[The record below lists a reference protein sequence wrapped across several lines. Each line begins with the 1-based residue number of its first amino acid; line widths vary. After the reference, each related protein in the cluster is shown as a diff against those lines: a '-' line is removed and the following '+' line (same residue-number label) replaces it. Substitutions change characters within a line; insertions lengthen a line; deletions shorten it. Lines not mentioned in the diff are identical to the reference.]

1 MFTYSLCASPPN
13 PPNLF
18 SVGIFICKHLKETA
32 TLKSYKQTST
42 TYHFLAGVCPLN
54 SWKTFLAFFWGGVKS
69 HWQFCLKVCLCLSVS
84 GHHGWIVYREG
95 RDIQRCREPGNHA
108 GNKYY
113 ISLVQHF
120 VGQFGNICQNKQCTR
135 LLGLFSPMFKYT
147 YLLVCSSKIHIRVQ

>member
-1 MFTYSLCASPPN
+1 MLPLQTPQIYFPSVSSFANIWRKQQHL
-13 PPNLF
+13 NLINKQ
-18 SVGIFICKHLKETA
+18 VPHTIFWLEFVHLIHKR
-32 TLKSYKQTST
+32 
-42 TYHFLAGVCPLN
+42 HFWP
-54 SWKTFLAFFWGGVKS
+54 FFFGFKS

-120 VGQFGNICQNKQCTR
+120 VGQFGNSCQNKQCTR